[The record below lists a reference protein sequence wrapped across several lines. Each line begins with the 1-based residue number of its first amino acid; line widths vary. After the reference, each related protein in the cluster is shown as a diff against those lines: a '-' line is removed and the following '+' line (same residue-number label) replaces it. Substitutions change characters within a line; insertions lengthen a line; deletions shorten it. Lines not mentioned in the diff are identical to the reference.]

1 MARWEINPNWTGEKA
16 IAEEI
21 RWLDSGKPDGRVR
34 GPLEAWK
41 SLSNIQRCH
50 ERYLTGDKGAV
61 LDAIAA
67 CALDDLVLPDWLAQA
82 FLSAHRKVVHYQS
95 KDWNGVFGPA
105 HKKGTNLNAKRKRRE
120 LAPALLNRAIELAQH
135 NPSTAIDNDF
145 YEQLGKEFNIGKSLA
160 QEYIAW
166 WSKVTG
172 LYLNDVVEQIRS
184 PLGRPASNQYIAGES
199 DNKGSTG

>member
-1 MARWEINPNWTGEKA
+1 MPRWEVDPNWTGEEA
-16 IAEEI
+16 IAEEM
-21 RWLDSGKPDGRVR
+21 RWLDAGKPDGRIR
-34 GPLEAWK
+34 GPLEAWE
-41 SLSNIQRCH
+41 SLNNVQRCQ

-67 CALDDLVLPDWLAQA
+67 CALDDLVLPDWLARA
-82 FLSAHRKVVHYQS
+82 FLTAYRKVAHYQS

-105 HKKGTNLNAKRKRRE
+105 HKKGTNLNAKQKRRE
-120 LAPALLNRAIELAQH
+120 LAPALLNRAIELVKRD
-135 NPSTAIDNDF
+135 PSTAIDNDF

-172 LYLNDVVEQIRS
+172 LHLTDVVEQMRN
-184 PLGRPASNQYIAGES
+184 PFGRPANNQNVTGEADS
-199 DNKGSTG
+199 KGATG